1 MIKKLIPSATVLF
14 FFKIDN
20 QVRKYVQ
27 FSIFRFGETDE
38 NYSFEIPVIVIGQT
52 RLEAIIDRCGTL
64 SPEAKKDFCEEKK
77 NRQKTNCLSNSGSA
91 IASTNTTAT
100 IKLVAA
106 TALFSVLSIYALR
119 SASATFG
126 VDCYGD
132 DREALADY
140 ERFFNSKQ
148 CSDITL
154 LVDELR
160 FRTHKIVLA
169 RSSDV
174 FERMISKEWCGDGMI
189 EIELIEDRECVEV
202 FGIFLRFLYCN
213 HIKLRAEDSLAV
225 LTLADKYNVVNLRKV
240 CLNFVISRI
249 IPQLTL
255 KEVFHVW
262 FQYGTKCFHQALVKT
277 CVDRLATQF
286 QDIISGQ
293 EWEKEWLLL
302 DKDQMNEFLRTSELT
317 VASEYEIWLAVFRW
331 IQNLI
336 QSEKRTSVSVE
347 RILGAVLPNIRFPMM
362 TADELN
368 QSIAVDQQ
376 SCEFVIA
383 DFSSLPRYSEISFK
397 ANTCGSTLPP
407 QPWDWELKLHPKGV
421 SGNCDEFKC
430 VLVSSVMLDQSR
442 AVEYMLSIVN
452 DKMILRSIVGK
463 KIFSKSRYGSD
474 LELEKRVAVDEVLME
489 NSPLLINDTM

>member
-1 MIKKLIPSATVLF
+1 M
-14 FFKIDN
+14 N
-20 QVRKYVQ
+20 
-27 FSIFRFGETDE
+27 TD
-38 NYSFEIPVIVIGQT
+38 S
-52 RLEAIIDRCGTL
+52 
-64 SPEAKKDFCEEKK
+64 
-77 NRQKTNCLSNSGSA
+77 
-91 IASTNTTAT
+91 
-100 IKLVAA
+100 
-106 TALFSVLSIYALR
+106 
-119 SASATFG
+119 G

-174 FERMISKEWCGDGMI
+174 FERMISKEWCGDGM
-189 EIELIEDRECVEV
+189 
-202 FGIFLRFLYCN
+202 
-213 HIKLRAEDSLAV
+213 
-225 LTLADKYNVVNLRKV
+225 V

-262 FQYGTKCFHQALVKT
+262 FQYGTKCFH
-277 CVDRLATQF
+277 

-368 QSIAVDQQ
+368 QVEKLPFVEQHAKYFQPYLMMSYKYRALPLISRAASREFCGSQFLLRNYTRLRWDKR
-376 SCEFVIA
+376 FVIA

-489 NSPLLINDTM
+489 NSPLLINDTMVLQLTLRPIE

>member
-1 MIKKLIPSATVLF
+1 MSSYHLKRKKISV
-14 FFKIDN
+14 K
-20 QVRKYVQ
+20 R
-27 FSIFRFGETDE
+27 
-38 NYSFEIPVIVIGQT
+38 
-52 RLEAIIDRCGTL
+52 
-64 SPEAKKDFCEEKK
+64 KK
-77 NRQKTNCLSNSGSA
+77 NRQKTNCLSNSGST
-91 IASTNTTAT
+91 IASANTTAS

-106 TALFSVLSIYALR
+106 TAVSH
-119 SASATFG
+119 
-126 VDCYGD
+126 
-132 DREALADY
+132 
-140 ERFFNSKQ
+140 NSWLK
-148 CSDITL
+148 L
-154 LVDELR
+154 KL

-336 QSEKRTSVSVE
+336 QSEKRSSVSVE

-368 QSIAVDQQ
+368 QVEKLPFVEQHAKYFQPYLMMSYKYRALPLISRAASREFCGSQFLLRNYTRLRWDKR
-376 SCEFVIA
+376 FVIA

-397 ANTCGSTLPP
+397 
-407 QPWDWELKLHPKGV
+407 PWDWELKLHPKGV

-489 NSPLLINDTM
+489 NSPLLINDTMVLQLTLRPIE

>member
-1 MIKKLIPSATVLF
+1 M
-14 FFKIDN
+14 N
-20 QVRKYVQ
+20 
-27 FSIFRFGETDE
+27 TD
-38 NYSFEIPVIVIGQT
+38 
-52 RLEAIIDRCGTL
+52 
-64 SPEAKKDFCEEKK
+64 
-77 NRQKTNCLSNSGSA
+77 SGM
-91 IASTNTTAT
+91 
-100 IKLVAA
+100 
-106 TALFSVLSIYALR
+106 
-119 SASATFG
+119 
-126 VDCYGD
+126 DCYGD

-225 LTLADKYNVVNLRKV
+225 LTLADKYNVVSLRKV

-368 QSIAVDQQ
+368 QVEKLPFVEQHAKYFQPYLMMSYKYRALPLISRAASREFCGSQFLLRNYTRLRWDKR
-376 SCEFVIA
+376 FVIA

-489 NSPLLINDTM
+489 NSPLLINDTMVLQLTLRPIE

>member
-1 MIKKLIPSATVLF
+1 MSSYHLKRKKISV
-14 FFKIDN
+14 K
-20 QVRKYVQ
+20 R
-27 FSIFRFGETDE
+27 
-38 NYSFEIPVIVIGQT
+38 
-52 RLEAIIDRCGTL
+52 
-64 SPEAKKDFCEEKK
+64 KK
-77 NRQKTNCLSNSGSA
+77 NRQKTNCLSNSGST
-91 IASTNTTAT
+91 IASANTTAS

-106 TALFSVLSIYALR
+106 TAVSH
-119 SASATFG
+119 
-126 VDCYGD
+126 
-132 DREALADY
+132 
-140 ERFFNSKQ
+140 NSWLK
-148 CSDITL
+148 L
-154 LVDELR
+154 KL

-336 QSEKRTSVSVE
+336 QSEKRSSVSVE
-347 RILGAVLPNIRFPMM
+347 P
-362 TADELN
+362 DELN
-368 QSIAVDQQ
+368 QVEKLPFVEQHAKYFQPYLMMSYKYRALPLISRAASREFCGSQFLLRNYTRLRWDKR
-376 SCEFVIA
+376 FVIA

-489 NSPLLINDTM
+489 NSPLLINDTMVLQLTLRPIE

>member
-1 MIKKLIPSATVLF
+1 MSSYHLKRKKISV
-14 FFKIDN
+14 K
-20 QVRKYVQ
+20 R
-27 FSIFRFGETDE
+27 
-38 NYSFEIPVIVIGQT
+38 
-52 RLEAIIDRCGTL
+52 
-64 SPEAKKDFCEEKK
+64 KK
-77 NRQKTNCLSNSGSA
+77 NRQKTNCLSNSGST
-91 IASTNTTAT
+91 IASANTTAS

-106 TALFSVLSIYALR
+106 TAVSH
-119 SASATFG
+119 
-126 VDCYGD
+126 
-132 DREALADY
+132 
-140 ERFFNSKQ
+140 NSWLK
-148 CSDITL
+148 L
-154 LVDELR
+154 KL

-174 FERMISKEWCGDGMI
+174 FERMISKEWCGDGM
-189 EIELIEDRECVEV
+189 
-202 FGIFLRFLYCN
+202 
-213 HIKLRAEDSLAV
+213 
-225 LTLADKYNVVNLRKV
+225 V

-336 QSEKRTSVSVE
+336 QSEKRSSVSVE

-368 QSIAVDQQ
+368 QVEKLPFVEQHAKYFQPYLMMSYKYRALPLISRAASREFCGSQFLLRNYTRLRWDKR
-376 SCEFVIA
+376 FVIA

-489 NSPLLINDTM
+489 NSPLLINDTMVLQLTLRPIE